1 MLNAETI
8 VAQAT
13 APGRGGVA
21 IVRISGPKAQ
31 EIGKVLCLLQP
42 SDPNTELPAF
52 KPRYA
57 LFKSFYDSY
66 GQCIDQGILIFFP
79 GPNSFTGEDVVE
91 IQGHGGPYVVQRII
105 KRCCELGAR
114 RANPGEFSLRAF
126 LNDKID
132 LAQAEAIADL
142 IDAQSEQAAHCAMAS
157 LQGEFSKRVQ
167 ALAES
172 LLHIRIYV
180 EAAMDFPEE
189 EIDFLQDI
197 ALRQKIEAYLTQMNQ
212 MLAAS
217 RQGVALRDGLSVA
230 ILGAPNAGKSSL
242 LNLLSGEETA
252 IVTDIAGTTRDVLRC
267 DITLAG
273 YPLNIADTAG
283 LRETD
288 NPVEQEGIR
297 RANITAQQSQHIFFL
312 IDALDLLPDLHIK
325 SALLDQLQIS
335 YDRLTI
341 IVNKIDILN
350 PEQISKLQGDLKAHQ
365 ILMSAR
371 TGQGLKALE
380 NIVIEQL
387 GGRADESQFTARQRH
402 IAALEAAYTYCEQGY
417 QQLLV
422 TGSGEL
428 FAEDLKLAHRSLGEI
443 TGAVS
448 SDDLLGHIFSSF
460 CIGK

>member
-1 MLNAETI
+1 MLSQETI

-13 APGRGGVA
+13 PPGRGGVA
-21 IVRISGPKAQ
+21 IVRISGPSAQ
-31 EIGKVLCLLQP
+31 EIGYRICFADQQDSVPEKP
-42 SDPNTELPAF
+42 MF

-57 LFKSFYDSY
+57 LLRSFYDSE
-66 GQCIDQGILIFFP
+66 GQCIDQGILLSFP

-91 IQGHGGPYVVQRII
+91 IQGHGGPYVVQ
-105 KRCCELGAR
+105 KLVNRCCELGAR

-157 LQGEFSKRVQ
+157 LQGEFSKRIDT
-167 ALAES
+167 LAQ
-172 LLHIRIYV
+172 LILNIRIYV

-189 EIDFLQDI
+189 EIDFLEDS
-197 ALRQKIEAYLTQMNQ
+197 ALRAKVEGFLAEMRD
-212 MLAAS
+212 MLDAS
-217 RQGVALRDGLSVA
+217 KRGVALRDGLSVA

-252 IVTDIAGTTRDVLRC
+252 IVTDIAGTTRDVLKC

-273 YPLNIADTAG
+273 YPLNISDTAG

-297 RANITAQQSQHIFFL
+297 RAQVAAQQAQHVFFL
-312 IDALDLLPDLHIK
+312 IDAQDLAPDMKIQSSLLESLDIPAH
-325 SALLDQLQIS
+325 QL
-335 YDRLTI
+335 TV
-341 IVNKIDILN
+341 IVNKLDTLSS
-350 PEQISKLQGDLKAHQ
+350 EQLEALQSGLESHQ
-365 ILMSAR
+365 ILMSAK
-371 TGQGLKALE
+371 TGQGLSDLE

-402 IAALEAAYTYCEQGY
+402 IAALNEAYQYCDNGY
-417 QQLLV
+417 QQLMM

-428 FAEDLKLAHRSLGEI
+428 FAEDLKLGHRSLGEI
-443 TGAVS
+443 TGQVS